1 METTLDRFGR
11 IIIPKNVRDDMGLEV
26 GVVLQIETKGEK
38 IVLQPVQG
46 EPKIIAKKGIL
57 VFTGT
62 AVGDVGAALQEHRK
76 RRLKKDGREGL
87 EEHENR
93 IRHIHYRLRNR

>member
-11 IIIPKNVRDDMGLEV
+11 IIIPKDVRDDMGLEA
-26 GVVLQIETKGEK
+26 GAVLQIEKKGEK

-46 EPKIIAKKGIL
+46 EPKIMEKKGIL

-62 AVGDVGAALQEHRK
+62 AMVMS
-76 RRLKKDGREGL
+76 GL
-87 EEHENR
+87 PCTNIESAV
-93 IRHIHYRLRNR
+93 